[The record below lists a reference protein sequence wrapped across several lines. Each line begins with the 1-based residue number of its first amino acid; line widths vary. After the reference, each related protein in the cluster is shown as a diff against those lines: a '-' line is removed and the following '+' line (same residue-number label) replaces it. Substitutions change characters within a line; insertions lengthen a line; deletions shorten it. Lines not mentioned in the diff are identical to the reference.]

1 MRSLKGLLIVANAVE
16 KLKWSAFTQTIQSGS
31 ITAFESNMR
40 GLHAAYLIR
49 DWNTCK
55 ESYKICLEPSM
66 EVNMFYKVFTNRSA
80 AVSEMVRFLETLLNL
95 VNILKNI
102 LLVNIL
108 LIGKEIGKFICKLYR
123 A

>member
-55 ESYKICLEPSM
+55 QSYKICLKPSM
-66 EVNMFYKVFTNRSA
+66 EVNMFYKEFTNRSA
-80 AVSEMVRFLETLLNL
+80 AASEMVRFLETLLNL

-108 LIGKEIGKFICKLYR
+108 LIGKEIGKVICKLYR

>member
-55 ESYKICLEPSM
+55 KSYKICLEPSM
-66 EVNMFYKVFTNRSA
+66 EVNMFYKEFTNRSA

-108 LIGKEIGKFICKLYR
+108 LIGKEIGKVICKLYR